1 MNLRKSP
8 DKSSTSMIEVERKNT
23 EKFEV
28 TISEHGSSTTHTVT
42 LDDDYYQSLT
52 EGKITKE
59 DFLKK
64 WFDLLL
70 ERESKESIL
79 SSFNVKVIN
88 SYFSNFEQYIKG
100 KIC

>member
-1 MNLRKSP
+1 
-8 DKSSTSMIEVERKNT
+8 MIEVERKNT
-23 EKFEV
+23 QKYEV
-28 TISEHGSSTTHTVT
+28 TVSEHGSSIIHTVT

-64 WFDLLL
+64 CFEFLL

-88 SYFSNFEQYIKG
+88 SYFPDFEQYIKV

>member
-1 MNLRKSP
+1 
-8 DKSSTSMIEVERKNT
+8 MIKVERKNT

-28 TISEHGSSTTHTVT
+28 TVSEHGSSTTHTVT
-42 LDDDYYQSLT
+42 LDDDYHQSLT

-64 WFDLLL
+64 CFEFLL
-70 ERESKESIL
+70 EREGKESIL

-88 SYFSNFEQYIKG
+88 SYFSDFEHYIKG
-100 KIC
+100 KIY